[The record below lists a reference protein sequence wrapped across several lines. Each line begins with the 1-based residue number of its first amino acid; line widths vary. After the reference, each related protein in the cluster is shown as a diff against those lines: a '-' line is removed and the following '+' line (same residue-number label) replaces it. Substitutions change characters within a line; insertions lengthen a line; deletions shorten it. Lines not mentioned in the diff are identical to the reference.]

1 MHLKIDEP
9 SFLRN
14 LLAFAIGLI
23 VLLIVLIIVKW
34 FKAFEDTKN
43 EQLQAIKITAKKFDE
58 FFRL

>member
-1 MHLKIDEP
+1 MYLKIDEP

-14 LLAFAIGLI
+14 FLAFAIGLI

-34 FKAFEDTKN
+34 FKAFEDAKN

-58 FFRL
+58 FFKL